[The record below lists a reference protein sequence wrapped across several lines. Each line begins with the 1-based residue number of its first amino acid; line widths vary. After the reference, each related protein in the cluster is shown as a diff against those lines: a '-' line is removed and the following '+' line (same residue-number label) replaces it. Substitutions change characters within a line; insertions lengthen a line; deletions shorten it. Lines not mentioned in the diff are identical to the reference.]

1 MAKKKVTTKA
11 PGKKATEKKSNV
23 VPILVFDTETGG
35 FDPQTNSLL
44 TVAFAAVN
52 PKTWQI
58 IDSIDLKI
66 KRDVYHVTGGALRV
80 NKIDINKLNSDKKS
94 LAPADAVQTIIEF
107 LQKNFKKLPAKPAG
121 QNTPFDIG
129 FVTKL
134 FEDVGAV
141 YNDFIHYAYLDTMP
155 VLRLLNLLGDIPD
168 SACSLQG
175 AKRHFGIKQKRGAA
189 HDALGD
195 VEATVELFRELCKGL
210 SAGEGAVDDDDDY
223 DEEDDNEGTDEA
235 AAEESKSKKKGKKKA
250 PTKKKGKKAVDDEDD
265 DDDDDDEEPED
276 LDELE
281 DDDEDDD
288 EEEEEDE
295 DDDEEEEDEDDDEE
309 DEDDD
314 DWE

>member
-1 MAKKKVTTKA
+1 MAKKKVTKKTSNKASVKKA
-11 PGKKATEKKSNV
+11 PKVT
-23 VPILVFDTETGG
+23 PILVFDTETGG

-44 TVAFAAVN
+44 TAAFAAVN
-52 PKTWQI
+52 PKTWEI
-58 IDSIDLKI
+58 IDTLDIKI
-66 KRDVYHVTGGALRV
+66 KRDVYNVTGGALRV
-80 NKIDINKLNSDKKS
+80 NKIDINKHNSDKKA
-94 LAPADAVQTIIEF
+94 LEPADAVQTIIEF
-107 LQKNFKKLPAKPAG
+107 LQKNFSKLPAKPAG

-141 YNDFIHYAYLDTMP
+141 YNDFIHYSYLDTMP

-175 AKRHFGIKQKRGAA
+175 AKRYFGIKQKRSAA

-210 SAGEGAVDDDDDY
+210 STGEGAVDDDDD
-223 DEEDDNEGTDEA
+223 DDDDNEGTDEQ
-235 AAEESKSKKKGKKKA
+235 AAEEDKPKKKGKKKSPA
-250 PTKKKGKKAVDDEDD
+250 KKKGKKVVEEED

-281 DDDEDDD
+281 EDDDDEEDDD
-288 EEEEEDE
+288 EEEE
-295 DDDEEEEDEDDDEE
+295 DDDDDEDEDDDEE

-314 DWE
+314 WED

>member
-1 MAKKKVTTKA
+1 MAKKKVKKA
-11 PGKKATEKKSNV
+11 PEKKSNV

-58 IDSIDLKI
+58 IDTIDLKI
-66 KRDVYHVTGGALRV
+66 KRNVYHVTGGALRV
-80 NKIDINKLNSDKKS
+80 NKIDINKLDSDKKS
-94 LAPADAVQTIIEF
+94 LAPADAVQTIVEF

-210 SAGEGAVDDDDDY
+210 STGEDAV
-223 DEEDDNEGTDEA
+223 
-235 AAEESKSKKKGKKKA
+235 
-250 PTKKKGKKAVDDEDD
+250 DD
-265 DDDDDDEEPED
+265 DDDDDDDGEEEVAPVKKSKKSKKAPAKKKGKKVVDDEDEDDEDDEEEPED

-281 DDDEDDD
+281 DDEDDEDDED
-288 EEEEEDE
+288 EEEDE
-295 DDDEEEEDEDDDEE
+295 DDEDEDEDED

-314 DWE
+314 DWED

>member
-1 MAKKKVTTKA
+1 MAKKKAKA
-11 PGKKATEKKSNV
+11 PEKKSNV

-58 IDSIDLKI
+58 IDTIDLKI

-94 LAPADAVQTIIEF
+94 LAPADAVQTIVEF

-141 YNDFIHYAYLDTMP
+141 YNDFIHYSYLDTMP

-175 AKRHFGIKQKRGAA
+175 AKRHFGIKQKRGAV

-210 SAGEGAVDDDDDY
+210 SAGEDAVDDDDY
-223 DEEDDNEGTDEA
+223 DEDGDEGTDEA
-235 AAEESKSKKKGKKKA
+235 AAEESKSKKKSKKKA
-250 PTKKKGKKAVDDEDD
+250 PAKKKGKKAVDDEDD
-265 DDDDDDEEPED
+265 DDDEDDEEPED

-281 DDDEDDD
+281 EDEEDED

-295 DDDEEEEDEDDDEE
+295 EDDDEDEDDE

-314 DWE
+314 DWED

>member
-1 MAKKKVTTKA
+1 MAKKKAKKA
-11 PGKKATEKKSNV
+11 PEKKSNV

-58 IDSIDLKI
+58 IDTIDLKI

-94 LAPADAVQTIIEF
+94 LSPADAVQTIIEF

-210 SAGEGAVDDDDDY
+210 GAGEGAVDDDDDY
-223 DEEDDNEGTDEA
+223 DEDGDEGTDEA
-235 AAEESKSKKKGKKKA
+235 DAEEAAEESKSKKKGKKKA

-265 DDDDDDEEPED
+265 DDDEDDEEPED

-281 DDDEDDD
+281 DDEEDED

-295 DDDEEEEDEDDDEE
+295 DEEDDDEDEDDE

-314 DWE
+314 DWED

>member
-1 MAKKKVTTKA
+1 MAKKKSKKA
-11 PGKKATEKKSNV
+11 PAKKASKI

-44 TVAFAAVN
+44 TAAFAAVN
-52 PKTWQI
+52 PKTWEI
-58 IDSIDLKI
+58 IDFVDIKI
-66 KRDVYHVTGGALRV
+66 KHDVYNVTGGALRV
-80 NKIDINKLNSDKKS
+80 NKIDIAKHNADKKS

-107 LQKNFKKLPAKPAG
+107 LKKNFSKLPAKPAG

-129 FVTKL
+129 YVTKL

-141 YNDFIHYAYLDTMP
+141 YGDFIHYSYLDTMP

-175 AKRHFGIKQKRGAA
+175 AKRYFGIKQKRSSA

-195 VEATVELFRELCKGL
+195 VEATVELFKELCKGL
-210 SAGEGAVDDDDDY
+210 STGQDVI
-223 DEEDDNEGTDEA
+223 
-235 AAEESKSKKKGKKKA
+235 
-250 PTKKKGKKAVDDEDD
+250 DD
-265 DDDDDDEEPED
+265 DDDDDEEDEEVAAPKKKSTKKTPAKKKGKKVVEDEDDDEDEEEEPED

-281 DDDEDDD
+281 DEGDDEDDD
-288 EEEEEDE
+288 EDGDDDEEEDKE
-295 DDDEEEEDEDDDEE
+295 DDEDEEEEDEDDE

-314 DWE
+314 DWED